1 MKLSR
6 SEQKR
11 RIQQVE
17 KLVEE
22 LAALPACL
30 LRELPVDEE
39 IQELFQEVAG
49 LKTGSRKRQIKYI
62 TKLLRDAPT
71 EELYSF
77 LEKRRGTALHKEK
90 QVHELEYLRDI
101 LIEEAITARRKA
113 KAEHLELTEDWSSSV
128 VQDISQ
134 ELPSVDQH
142 ELHRLAFLF
151 AMTRNRL
158 HSREIFR
165 LLQAAQERELMRRKM
180 NRVPASEARQELR
193 NESQITTNEQI

>member
-11 RIQQVE
+11 RIQEVE

-22 LAALPACL
+22 LAALPASL
-30 LRELPVDEE
+30 LKELPVDQD
-39 IQELFQEVAG
+39 IRELFQELAD

-77 LEKRRGTALHKEK
+77 LKKRKGTVLHKKK
-90 QVHELEYLRDI
+90 QTRELEYLRDI
-101 LIEEAITARRKA
+101 LIEEAITARRA
-113 KAEHLELTEDWSSSV
+113 ARAEHLDLTEDWSSSV
-128 VQDISQ
+128 VEEIAE
-134 ELPSVDQH
+134 ELPAVDRN

-151 AMTRNRL
+151 AMSRNRL
-158 HSREIFR
+158 YSREIFR
-165 LLQAAQERELMRRKM
+165 LLQAACIIKNHSYL
-180 NRVPASEARQELR
+180 PS
-193 NESQITTNEQI
+193 

>member
-11 RIQQVE
+11 RIQQRG

-22 LAALPACL
+22 LAALPTSL

-39 IQELFQEVAG
+39 VQELLQEIAD
-49 LKTGSRKRQIKYI
+49 LKAGSRKRQIKYI

-77 LEKRRGTALHKEK
+77 LEKRKGTELRKKK

-101 LIEEAITARRKA
+101 LIEEAVTARRKA
-113 KAEHLELTEDWSSSV
+113 KAEHLDLTEDWSSSV
-128 VQDISQ
+128 VEEIGN
-134 ELPSVDQH
+134 ELPDVDRN

-158 HSREIFR
+158 YSREIFR
-165 LLQAAQERELMRRKM
+165 LLQAAQERELTAKKM
-180 NRVPASEARQELR
+180 NNDYP
-193 NESQITTNEQI
+193 